1 MPQGTA
7 SIQRRMNYQTV
18 IIVILMVTSS
28 LVFYLLRQ
36 KDSVFNDIGPE
47 ELTVGQPAPD
57 FTFPGLDG
65 KMISL
70 SDTKGKVVLVNIW
83 ATWCPPCV
91 DEMPSLQ
98 TLYQAFKD
106 ENFEILA
113 VSIDS
118 AGLEAV
124 APFMQK
130 HKLTFPALIAS
141 QATMQSIYKITGVP
155 DTFIIDKEGIL
166 IKKIIG
172 PLNWSS
178 PEVFRLIRELLR
190 EPLSSSGN
198 ETKLKGEKSI
208 ESPLPPE
215 RHSTLMKS

>member
-1 MPQGTA
+1 MVTA
-7 SIQRRMNYQTV
+7 S
-18 IIVILMVTSS
+18 LA
-28 LVFYLLRQ
+28 FYALRL
-36 KDSVFNDIGPE
+36 KDSVFNAFEPE
-47 ELTVGQPAPD
+47 ELAPGQPAPN
-57 FTFPGLDG
+57 FRFPSLNG
-65 KMISL
+65 KMVRL
-70 SDTKGKVVLVNIW
+70 SDYRGKVVLVNVW

-130 HKLTFPALIAS
+130 HKLTFPALVTS
-141 QATMQSIYKITGVP
+141 QTTMESIYKITGVP
-155 DTFIIDKEGIL
+155 ETFVVDKNGL
-166 IKKIIG
+166 LVKKIIG
-172 PLNWSS
+172 PLNWAS

-190 EPLSSSGN
+190 EPLSSPGK
-198 ETKLKGEKSI
+198 ETQMNFPATSRE
-208 ESPLPPE
+208 ES
-215 RHSTLMKS
+215 